1 MKICKTCR
9 YWSMEKKG
17 FCHYENRGV
26 GQFWHCDQWLAP
38 GQGVEKIDVDNP
50 LPGLCH
56 PDAVNLQA
64 QKTTPLYRNIFLPI
78 HHDTLNLPEL
88 MQ

>member
-26 GQFWHCDQWLAP
+26 GQFWGCEHWLAAAP
-38 GQGVEKIDVDNP
+38 GQGIDETKKENS
-50 LPGLCH
+50 CQAC
-56 PDAVNLQA
+56 AVGGP
-64 QKTTPLYRNIFLPI
+64 K
-78 HHDTLNLPEL
+78 
-88 MQ
+88 